1 MELKKFQRDALGT
14 LATYL
19 ERARISGDP
28 EQAFNQVLRQR
39 EPDKTPPPYRTITG
53 LPGVPNVCLRLPTGA
68 GKTLLAAHTVA
79 VAGRHFLE
87 RDFPVVLWLV
97 PTNTIRVQT
106 AEALKNPAHP
116 YRAALDDAFEGRVS
130 VFDVSEIAQIRPQD
144 LTDRVAVIV
153 TTIQSLKTK
162 DKEGRKAYA
171 HSENFEPHFAHIPA
185 TTPRLDRDDDGKL
198 KFSFVNLMAFHRPLV
213 IVDEA
218 HKAGT
223 NLSFEMLAALRPS
236 CIIEFTATPNTD
248 PRNGSNVLFRASAA
262 EVKAAEM
269 IKLPIILTE
278 HPDWRAAVHDA
289 IETRAC
295 LAETAKSDARYIR
308 PITLFQAQDNGQE
321 VTVEVLKTYLIEN
334 ENIVP
339 NKIAVAT
346 GEQRELDNLNLFDP
360 ACPVEFIITV
370 EALKEGWDCSF
381 AYVLCS
387 VANIGSAT
395 DIEQLLGRVLR
406 MPYAQNRANPVLNR
420 AYTHV
425 SSPRFGEGA
434 AALKDTLIQKMGFQP
449 DEAAAALEQRQPP
462 LPGIGTAPDLLNR
475 APVLLET
482 LDTAPDLTGL
492 APEIAERV
500 QVLARDDG
508 TVTVT
513 VQGEISEE
521 LEQRL
526 VANLTPE
533 RRERIRAAVHRHR
546 ITHRNSMAPAERGEK
561 FAVPRLFLDIQ
572 GELELAEKELILDLG
587 GWTLNTY
594 AAQLTPDEFAIHD
607 TAERWE
613 VDLKGEKVIYKHLE
627 QNAQLEIGL
636 LKLDWTD
643 LQLSRW
649 LDRETLQMDV
659 KPNDITQP
667 VRLEFCR
674 KVVAYLTTTRGMAL
688 NDLLRFKYQLAKAV
702 HQKIAAYRQR
712 AYADSYQT
720 FLLSPQATAA
730 TSFADGFAFD
740 NRPYPA
746 AWFYEGAYQF
756 QKHFSGTVGE
766 LAAKGE
772 EFECAKL
779 IDTLPQVK
787 FWIRNLSGRPQTSF
801 WLPTSTDRFYPDFV
815 AMLNDGRIFAI
826 EYKGAH
832 LADGPDTLEKTNIG
846 QLWAAKSQGK
856 ALFLMAEKRNSAGKD
871 LMQQITAVLATPANF

>member
-1 MELKKFQRDALGT
+1 MELKNFQRAALDT
-14 LATYL
+14 LAAYL
-19 ERARISGDP
+19 ERARMSGDDA
-28 EQAFNQVLRQR
+28 QAFAQVLRQR

-106 AEALKNPAHP
+106 AEALKKPSHP
-116 YRAALDDAFEGRVS
+116 YRAALDDAFDGRVS
-130 VFDVSEIAQIRPQD
+130 VFDISEIAQIRPQD

-153 TTIQSLKTK
+153 TTIQTLRVSNT
-162 DKEGRKAYA
+162 EGRRAYA

-185 TTPRLDRDDDGKL
+185 STPGLERKEDGQI

-223 NLSFEMLAALRPS
+223 NLSFDMLAALRPS
-236 CIIEFTATPNTD
+236 CIVEFTATPNTD

-289 IETRAC
+289 IETRAR
-295 LAETAKSDARYIR
+295 LAETAKDDSRYIR
-308 PITLFQAQDNGQE
+308 PIALFQAQDKGQE
-321 VTVEVLKTYLIEN
+321 VTVEVLKTYLIDN
-334 ENIVP
+334 ENIALD
-339 NKIAVAT
+339 KIAVAT

-360 ACPVEFIITV
+360 ACPIEFIITV

-387 VANIGSAT
+387 VANIGSAI

-406 MPYAQNRANPVLNR
+406 MPYAQNRANAVLNR
-420 AYTHV
+420 AYTHI

-434 AALKDTLIQKMGFQP
+434 RALTDTLIEKMGFEP
-449 DEAAAALEQRQPP
+449 DEAAAVLQQRQPP
-462 LPGIGTAPDLLNR
+462 LPGMDTTGDLFNR
-475 APVLLET
+475 VPVLLET
-482 LDTAPDLTGL
+482 LDTAPDLSGL
-492 APEIAERV
+492 APDIAQRV
-500 QVLARDDG
+500 QVVAQDDG

-513 VQGEISEE
+513 VQGEISDE

-526 VANLTPE
+526 VANVAPE
-533 RRERIRAAVHRHR
+533 RRARLSAAVQRHR
-546 ITHRNSMAPAERGEK
+546 IVQRNSMAPAERGEK
-561 FAVPRLFLDIQ
+561 FAVPRLFLDVQ

-587 GWTLNTY
+587 GWTLNDY
-594 AAQLTPDEFAIHD
+594 PAQLTPQEFAIHD

-649 LDRETLQMDV
+649 LDGQCRQPDLL
-659 KPNDITQP
+659 QP
-667 VRLEFCR
+667 VLLEFCR
-674 KVVAYLTTTRGMAL
+674 KIVAFLTTTRGLAL

-702 HQKIAAYRQR
+702 QEKIATYRQQ
-712 AYADSYQT
+712 AFADSYQT
-720 FLLSPQATAA
+720 FLFSPQAAVT

-740 NRPYPA
+740 KRPYPA
-746 AWFYEGAYQF
+746 AWAYQGAYQF
-756 QKHFSGTVGE
+756 QKHFFGTVGE

-832 LADGPDTLEKTNIG
+832 LADNPDTLEKTNIG

-856 ALFLMAEKRNSAGKD
+856 ALFLMAEMKNAHGHG
-871 LMQQITAVLATPANF
+871 LAEQIARAIG